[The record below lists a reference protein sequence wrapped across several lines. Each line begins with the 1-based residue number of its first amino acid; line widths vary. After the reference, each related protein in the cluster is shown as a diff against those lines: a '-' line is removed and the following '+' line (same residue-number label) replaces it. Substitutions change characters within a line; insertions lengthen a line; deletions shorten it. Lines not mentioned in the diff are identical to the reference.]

1 MNAGNWRAFR
11 AIFWKEWREHAK
23 WALLAFVSVC
33 IALCYFV
40 TVRLGILDYRP
51 KSFTDFWSGVEMI
64 YYVAPRLIAIML
76 GMLQILPE
84 LRRDRWAFLLHLPC
98 SRGVLFAGKAAAGIA
113 LLFAATA
120 LPLLV
125 IALWARQPGHLA
137 APFDWGLTWT
147 ATVQIFASVLLY
159 FASLLTALLPNR
171 WYGGRMIPIVTGL
184 LVGFLLVS
192 VDGLSLSVVLYGI
205 CLAAIVTALAAWGG
219 VVHREEPQR
228 QHWAARASGAV
239 VMYAGVLLV
248 CVIPYLIVQ
257 AAWDGQVSAQR
268 TYTEY
273 GLAYDGQIV
282 REQYNSRRYVSVT
295 AAEAGAKRTRYTW
308 SDVAHSSYPI
318 GSPWLEEASESS
330 GASHSGVVL
339 AAKAVTDQY
348 GMVYW
353 YYLRE
358 HRNFAGYSA
367 RTKQMIGVMGPRGF
381 TPGAGANND
390 NVFSEDLSQ
399 VDQQKVSNFGW
410 GAGWKGAP
418 VPYVFGPRVYAI
430 HWNALKVT
438 PLFSSGKER
447 IVSVNE
453 VKRISGYW
461 DTSYLISTT
470 AHFFL
475 ISAHGQTL
483 FTTPREYSVPD
494 YDTVRLNVT
503 EDHKY
508 LFWYVPGSY
517 GLINGKTIQVTEIL
531 PTGEVLKRVA
541 LPPISPREQ
550 ARYEDSRFAGIVVPP
565 FATIAGVVGEYVL
578 VLRKNPSALGFWSD
592 IQYHHAVWTSFVW
605 ISLVAGLCGGVLTW
619 LVARRCGLS
628 RRDRFLWMFVSALL
642 GLPGLLTLLALRPW
656 PARVVCSACGKRRIV
671 MHEQCDHCGAAFSEP
686 KRDGTEIFEA
696 PGLVLSGE
704 EAA

>member
-76 GMLQILPE
+76 GMLQVLPE

-113 LLFAATA
+113 LLFTATA
-120 LPLLV
+120 APLLAA
-125 IALWARQPGHLA
+125 ALWARQPGHLA
-137 APFDWGLTWT
+137 APFDWGVTWT
-147 ATVQIFASVLLY
+147 AATQILASIPLY
-159 FASLLTALLPNR
+159 FASLLTALRPNR
-171 WYGGRMIPIVTGL
+171 WYGGRMLPIIMGL
-184 LVGFLLVS
+184 LTGFLLVS
-192 VDGLSLSVVLYGI
+192 VDGLSHSYVLCGI
-205 CLAAIVTALAAWGG
+205 CLLSIVTALAAWGG
-219 VVHREEPQR
+219 VVHREEAR
-228 QHWAARASGAV
+228 LQHWAARASGSV
-239 VMYAGVLLV
+239 VMYVGVLLV

-257 AAWDGQVSAQR
+257 SAWDGQISAQR

-282 REQYNSRRYVSVT
+282 REQYNSRRYVRVT

-318 GSPWLEEASESS
+318 VSPWLEEASELS
-330 GASHSGVVL
+330 GAPHSGVVL
-339 AAKAVTDQY
+339 AANAVSEQY
-348 GMVYW
+348 GMVHW

-381 TPGAGANND
+381 TPGAAANND

-399 VDQQKVSNFGW
+399 VDQQKVSDFGW

-418 VPYVFGPRVYAI
+418 VSYVFGSQVYAI
-430 HWNALKVT
+430 HWNALKVA
-438 PLFSSGKER
+438 PLFSGGNER

-470 AHFFL
+470 AHFAL
-475 ISAHGQTL
+475 ISSHGQTL
-483 FTTPREYSVPD
+483 FVTPREYSLPD

-508 LFWYVPGSY
+508 LFWYVPGAH
-517 GLINGKTIQVTEIL
+517 GLINGKTIQVTEIS

-541 LPPISPREQ
+541 LPPISPGEQ

-565 FATIAGVVGEYVL
+565 FVAIVGAVGEYVL
-578 VLRKNPSALGFWSD
+578 VLRQNPSALGFWSD
-592 IQYHHAVWTSFVW
+592 IQYHRVAWTSFIW
-605 ISLVAGLCGGVLTW
+605 ISFVAGLCAGVLTW
-619 LVARRCGLS
+619 LVTRRCGLAW
-628 RRDRFLWMFVSALL
+628 RDCLGWALSFVLI
-642 GLPGLLTLLALRPW
+642 GLPGLFTLLAMRPW

-671 MHEQCDHCGAAFSEP
+671 THTQCEHCGAAFPEA
-686 KRDGTEIFEA
+686 KRDGTEIFES
-696 PGLVLSGE
+696 PTLILHT